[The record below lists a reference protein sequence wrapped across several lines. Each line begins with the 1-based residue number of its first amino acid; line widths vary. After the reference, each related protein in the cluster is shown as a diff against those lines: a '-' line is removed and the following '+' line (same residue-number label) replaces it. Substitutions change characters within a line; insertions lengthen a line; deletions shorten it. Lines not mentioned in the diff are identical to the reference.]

1 MKNNKKQSKVDA
13 CYSYSQKNRAAINML
28 AEEVANKLGK
38 LERNKLGKLER
49 TVTLMDL
56 ALSKMDG
63 FKEAAEEVLA
73 ELRASSEQNNS
84 EEPEKE
90 AAINDL
96 E

>member
-13 CYSYSQKNRAAINML
+13 CYNYSQKNRAAINML
-28 AEEVANKLGK
+28 AEEVANKLS
-38 LERNKLGKLER
+38 KLER

-73 ELRASSEQNNS
+73 ELKANSEQNNS

>member
-13 CYSYSQKNRAAINML
+13 CYNYSQKNRAAINML
-28 AEEVANKLGK
+28 AEEIATKLA
-38 LERNKLGKLER
+38 KLER

-56 ALSKMDG
+56 ALSKMDT
-63 FKEAAEEVLA
+63 FKVAAEEVLS
-73 ELRASSEQNNS
+73 ELTTNNEQEN
-84 EEPEKE
+84 EPKKE

>member
-38 LERNKLGKLER
+38 LER

-73 ELRASSEQNNS
+73 ELKAIDEQNNS

>member
-1 MKNNKKQSKVDA
+1 MMKNNKKQSKVDA

-38 LERNKLGKLER
+38 LER

-73 ELRASSEQNNS
+73 ELKSASEQQESN
-84 EEPEKE
+84 EPGKE

>member
-28 AEEVANKLGK
+28 AEEVANKLS
-38 LERNKLGKLER
+38 KLER

-73 ELRASSEQNNS
+73 ELKANSEQNNS

>member
-13 CYSYSQKNRAAINML
+13 YYNYSQKNRAAINML
-28 AEEVANKLGK
+28 AEEVANKL
-38 LERNKLGKLER
+38 NKLER

-73 ELRASSEQNNS
+73 ELKNVSEQQESNK
-84 EEPEKE
+84 PKKE

>member
-1 MKNNKKQSKVDA
+1 MKNNKKQSKADA

-28 AEEVANKLGK
+28 AEEVA
-38 LERNKLGKLER
+38 NKLGKLER

-73 ELRASSEQNNS
+73 ELKSASEQQESN
-84 EEPEKE
+84 EPGKE

>member
-38 LERNKLGKLER
+38 LER

-73 ELRASSEQNNS
+73 ELKSASEQQESN
-84 EEPEKE
+84 EPGKE

>member
-1 MKNNKKQSKVDA
+1 MMKNNKKQSKVDA

-28 AEEVANKLGK
+28 AEEVANKLVK
-38 LERNKLGKLER
+38 LEK

-73 ELRASSEQNNS
+73 ELKSASEQQESN
-84 EEPEKE
+84 EPGKE

>member
-1 MKNNKKQSKVDA
+1 MMKNNKKQSKVDA

-38 LERNKLGKLER
+38 LER

-73 ELRASSEQNNS
+73 ELKSTSEQQESN
-84 EEPEKE
+84 EPGKE

>member
-28 AEEVANKLGK
+28 AEEVANKLS
-38 LERNKLGKLER
+38 KLER

-73 ELRASSEQNNS
+73 ELKANSEQNNS
-84 EEPEKE
+84 EEPKKE

>member
-1 MKNNKKQSKVDA
+1 MKNNKKQSRADQTYNYA
-13 CYSYSQKNRAAINML
+13 QKNRAAINML
-28 AEEVANKLGK
+28 AEEIA
-38 LERNKLGKLER
+38 NKLGKLER

-73 ELRASSEQNNS
+73 ELKNVSEQQESN
-84 EEPEKE
+84 EPEKE

>member
-28 AEEVANKLGK
+28 AEEVANKLS
-38 LERNKLGKLER
+38 KLER

-63 FKEAAEEVLA
+63 FKEAAKEVLA
-73 ELRASSEQNNS
+73 ELKANSEQNNS
-84 EEPEKE
+84 EEPKKE

>member
-28 AEEVANKLGK
+28 AEEVVNKLS
-38 LERNKLGKLER
+38 KLER

-63 FKEAAEEVLA
+63 FKEAAEKVLA
-73 ELRASSEQNNS
+73 ELKANSEQNNS

>member
-38 LERNKLGKLER
+38 LER

-73 ELRASSEQNNS
+73 ELKSTSEQQESN
-84 EEPEKE
+84 EPGKE